1 MDADLIQ
8 NYKAGKLGLDT
19 VFPYNKYL
27 KKPVKI
33 FNWLKYTYF
42 CLAFNRSS
50 TELALLSCEPI
61 PAAFN

>member
-8 NYKAGKLGLDT
+8 CYRADKLGLDT

-33 FNWLKYTYF
+33 FNWLK
-42 CLAFNRSS
+42 
-50 TELALLSCEPI
+50 
-61 PAAFN
+61 

>member
-8 NYKAGKLGLDT
+8 YYRADKLGLDT

-33 FNWLKYTYF
+33 FNWHK
-42 CLAFNRSS
+42 
-50 TELALLSCEPI
+50 
-61 PAAFN
+61 